1 MEPLH
6 RTVSHGSQQS
16 RRSSSGALS
25 SPLLDHKAHY
35 AEADHAR
42 LSSVAVKRA
51 SISMPL
57 HMPTSLSQPLKS
69 NPHRSPPSRRP
80 SRAHSEHNLLTH
92 ILHQHM
98 MASSGPPDSSAVIDD
113 ADATPTQT
121 HNNSEPNLN
130 LAVPRQDNDD
140 SNRLSFSLYQLGS
153 ALYDRA
159 RGAVSTAS
167 SVAGSETDGASDF
180 QLPLTRKN
188 TQALKTLPTPRH
200 CACAQPSQE
209 KQPLALTFFLSAH
222 SNQSKPQQDPTLL
235 PSRCPPPCNINHTRR
250 PPPPWTATMISRCPP
265 LQNLPRPQPL
275 QEPASLAPSL
285 AKLPPLQTQTLAAEL
300 LNHEESAV
308 AQSTAQARAQNVP
321 NKTSLY
327 PLARSAFAL
336 WTVRP
341 EASPVA
347 TSLTD

>member
-42 LSSVAVKRA
+42 LSSAAVKRA
-51 SISMPL
+51 SISMPMS
-57 HMPTSLSQPLKS
+57 MPMPLPLKS
-69 NPHRSPPSRRP
+69 NLHRSPPSRRP

-92 ILHQHM
+92 VLQQHI
-98 MASSGPPDSSAVIDD
+98 MASSSLPDSSAIIDD

-167 SVAGSETDGASDF
+167 SVAGSETDASLDS
-180 QLPLTRKN
+180 QN
-188 TQALKTLPTPRH
+188 TQALKTLPLHVIVLVLNRPKKSN
-200 CACAQPSQE
+200 PS
-209 KQPLALTFFLSAH
+209 P
-222 SNQSKPQQDPTLL
+222 
-235 PSRCPPPCNINHTRR
+235 
-250 PPPPWTATMISRCPP
+250 
-265 LQNLPRPQPL
+265 
-275 QEPASLAPSL
+275 
-285 AKLPPLQTQTLAAEL
+285 
-300 LNHEESAV
+300 
-308 AQSTAQARAQNVP
+308 
-321 NKTSLY
+321 
-327 PLARSAFAL
+327 
-336 WTVRP
+336 
-341 EASPVA
+341 
-347 TSLTD
+347 